1 MTGRERLGVLR
12 ATGELAALGEDA
24 LRALL
29 PFFDEVSVRAG
40 DCLAREDRLC
50 HQFLVVAEGR
60 LQTCER
66 GRAGVLEPGDTF
78 GWMEMRDRGVNAAS
92 VTALSDA
99 RLLVMS
105 HEQFRALDALAA
117 CPDSAPRKFAL
128 HFWALPASRRS
139 LPHRQHLGRA

>member
-1 MTGRERLGVLR
+1 MRSHERLGVLR

-40 DCLAREDRLC
+40 DCLAQEGGLC

-60 LQTCER
+60 LQIRER
-66 GRAGVLEPGDTF
+66 DRAGVLEPGDTF
-78 GWMEMRDRGVNAAS
+78 GWMEMRDRGVNGAS

-99 RLLVMS
+99 RILVMS

-117 CPDSAPRKFAL
+117 CPDSPPRKFAL
-128 HFWALPASRRS
+128 RFWALPASRRS